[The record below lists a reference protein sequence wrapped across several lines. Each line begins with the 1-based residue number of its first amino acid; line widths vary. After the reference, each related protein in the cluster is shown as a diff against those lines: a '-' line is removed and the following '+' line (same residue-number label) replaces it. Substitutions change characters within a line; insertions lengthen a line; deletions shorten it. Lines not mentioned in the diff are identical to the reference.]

1 MDVRS
6 LCRLPRLPLCR
17 HRGLATLLVLEV
29 AVGFLLLY
37 VAWQAQANW
46 RRALEA
52 PSGIDE
58 AALLVVP
65 PMGGAGGVID
75 VPALTRALRALPGVR
90 AAVASNQAP
99 YARNS
104 WNASVGARLPVDRDL
119 IASVYMGGSE
129 LPAALGLRVDAGRG
143 LRAAEEEIMEA
154 RSRRDT
160 ELPAVITRTLA
171 DQLYPGQAAVGRS
184 IVGLPRPVRIVGV
197 VERLP
202 LPLGSLG
209 NATSGAAML
218 LPLRPGDASWAH
230 LLIRTDP
237 RQRDAVARRIHAFL
251 VARHPGR
258 PVAMSLRVDEMRMQ
272 TLHAESRW
280 RWTTLACAAGWWLL
294 TLLSLGVAG
303 HLWVQQSAPRISLHR
318 AVGATARQIRLAV
331 RWEHFLITLAGIA
344 LGTLAVR
351 GLFHRLPAPW
361 TAEPA
366 SPWWLAGAALVIV
379 AASQFAATWP
389 ARRAA
394 GVAPERVTRRPWVR
408 L

>member
-1 MDVRS
+1 MDLRS

-37 VAWQAQANW
+37 LAWQAQANW
-46 RRALEA
+46 RHARQA
-52 PSGIDE
+52 PSGVDE
-58 AALLVVP
+58 TALLVVP
-65 PMGGAGGVID
+65 PMGGAGDVID
-75 VPALTRALRALPGVR
+75 VPALTRAVRDLPGVR
-90 AAVASNQAP
+90 TAIACNQVP

-104 WNASVGARLPVDRDL
+104 WNASIGTRLPIGRNL
-119 IASVYMGGSE
+119 IASLYMGGSE
-129 LPAALGLRVDAGRG
+129 LPATLGLRISAGRG
-143 LRAAEEEIMEA
+143 LRAGEEEIMA
-154 RSRRDT
+154 AHSRRDA

-171 DQLYPGQAAVGRS
+171 DQLYPGQAAVGRP
-184 IVGLPRPVRIVGV
+184 ILGLPRPVRIVGI
-197 VERLP
+197 VEHLP

-209 NATSGAAML
+209 NATPGAAML

-237 RQRDAVARRIHAFL
+237 RQRDAVARRVHAFL
-251 VARHPGR
+251 VARHPAR
-258 PVAMSLRVDEMRMQ
+258 PVAMPLRVDEMRLL
-272 TLHAESRW
+272 TLHAENRW

-331 RWEHFLITLAGIA
+331 RWEHFLIALAGIV
-344 LGTLAVR
+344 LGAFAAR
-351 GLFHRLPAPW
+351 ELFHRLPAPW

-366 SPWWLAGAALVIV
+366 SPWWLAGAALLIV
-379 AASQFAATWP
+379 AASQLAATWP
-389 ARRAA
+389 ARRAS